1 MSKNLLAGLFVLL
14 AAGIATWLFLP
25 LATAPVETGALPP
38 PVIVPIGP
46 IQVDLML
53 VVLVIAAG
61 VPAAGLAMGLLVRW
75 LSGKVPAGASTP
87 AASARKPEAVASQAA
102 TSEMA
107 AGAELP
113 LVQKL
118 GLWFAI
124 LITLGLIVFLIGQVL
139 PPGFTL
145 F

>member
-1 MSKNLLAGLFVLL
+1 VSKNLLAGLFVLL

-53 VVLVIAAG
+53 IVLLIAAG

-87 AASARKPEAVASQAA
+87 AAPVRKPKAVASQAA
-102 TSEMA
+102 TAEMA
-107 AGAELP
+107 AETDLP
-113 LVQKL
+113 FVQKV
-118 GLWFAI
+118 GLWFLI
-124 LITLGLIVFLIGQVL
+124 LITLGLMLVLIGQVL

>member
-1 MSKNLLAGLFVLL
+1 MTKNLLGGLVVLL

-25 LATAPVETGALPP
+25 LAAEPVESGVLPP

-53 VVLVIAAG
+53 VIIVIAAG

-87 AASARKPEAVASQAA
+87 AAPIRRQEAGMAQAA
-102 TSEMA
+102 TSGMA
-107 AGAELP
+107 AEADLP
-113 LVQKL
+113 FVQKL
-118 GLWFAI
+118 GLWLLI
-124 LITLGLIVFLIGQVL
+124 LITLGLIGFLISQVL